1 MDTKRSLLRGETKAG
16 AAGLHHQLNLLCLR
30 RINSMPHTY
39 DELKHKTVAQLR
51 EIAAGVEHEAV
62 KGASQLNKEHLLV
75 ALCSALGIERHVH
88 HQVKGVNKAEVKA
101 KIRDLKKQRDGALT
115 AHDHKQLKVVRR
127 EIHHL
132 KRMIRR
138 ATV

>member
-1 MDTKRSLLRGETKAG
+1 MS
-16 AAGLHHQLNLLCLR
+16 
-30 RINSMPHTY
+30 HTY

-51 EIAAGVEHEAV
+51 EIASGLEHEAV
-62 KGASQLNKEHLLV
+62 KGASQLNQGHLLGS
-75 ALCSALGIERHVH
+75 LCMALGIDMHVH
-88 HQVKGVNKAEVKA
+88 HQAKGINKSELKV
-101 KIRDLKKQRDGALT
+101 KIRDLKKQRDGALA

-132 KRMIRR
+132 KRMIHR

>member
-1 MDTKRSLLRGETKAG
+1 MS
-16 AAGLHHQLNLLCLR
+16 
-30 RINSMPHTY
+30 HTY

-51 EIAAGVEHEAV
+51 EIASGLEHEAV
-62 KGASQLNKEHLLV
+62 KGASQMNKEHLLG
-75 ALCSALGIERHVH
+75 ALCTALGIDMHIH
-88 HQVKGVNKAEVKA
+88 HQAKGIDKSELKA
-101 KIRDLKKQRDGALT
+101 KIRDLKKQRDGALA

-132 KRMIRR
+132 KRMIHR